1 MRPLPRK
8 RALVF
13 PDRDLAARLRGP
25 RAPLLLVVP
34 FPLIFLPIGLVDPH
48 RAAKPFVLLLIET
61 PAVLARLCF
70 SMPDVLLPSLIVELI
85 SPRLL
90 PTAVIAFLG
99 RSWTTG
105 FLFEVPL
112 LRFLALAHVESP
124 LRVSACD
131 EPAHHKATQVAC
143 RGEIEPSRGR
153 SADHPAERVT
163 NGHHLPCGKL
173 LPGRSETY
181 PEPEQLRA
189 RLLLF

>member
-99 RSWTTG
+99 WSRTTG
-105 FLFEVPL
+105 FLFEIPL
-112 LRFLALAHVESP
+112 LRILALAHVESP
-124 LRVSACD
+124 LRVSARTAPD
-131 EPAHHKATQVAC
+131 EPVRHKATQAAC
-143 RGEIEPSRGR
+143 RWQIVPSRARSPTLYGR
-153 SADHPAERVT
+153 A
-163 NGHHLPCGKL
+163 GHQRPPSSMRETLTGK
-173 LPGRSETY
+173 
-181 PEPEQLRA
+181 
-189 RLLLF
+189 